1 MLIELKFVWYSSTDK
16 IMVYK
21 IRIVNPLAPIEVEIL
36 SGYLHPRKIETK
48 SGNWVYTERLARL
61 LIGKNSKPNRN
72 E

>member
-1 MLIELKFVWYSSTDK
+1 
-16 IMVYK
+16 MVYK

-48 SGNWVYTERLARL
+48 SGNWICTERLARL